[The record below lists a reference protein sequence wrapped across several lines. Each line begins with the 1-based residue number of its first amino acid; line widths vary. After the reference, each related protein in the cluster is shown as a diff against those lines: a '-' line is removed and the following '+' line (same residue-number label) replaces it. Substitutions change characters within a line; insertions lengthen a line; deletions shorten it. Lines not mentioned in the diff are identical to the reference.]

1 VVRANDYNLWE
12 FLGVMPDDTKTV
24 GGVVAAALP
33 AVVSAGLFA
42 IGVLLVNLQVSQAR
56 IEASVQSTASAIQDL
71 KNDARS
77 ELAELDKRVRIL
89 EIKP

>member
-1 VVRANDYNLWE
+1 
-12 FLGVMPDDTKTV
+12 MPDDTKTV